1 MKELANWFQDLPTWA
16 KILVPIA
23 AVVGIL
29 LIWQPW
35 KKPDAS
41 ERSLYDQAQT
51 VYQPIAAAPIGG
63 EQQPMPYALGQGYAV
78 PAGWTYYVPG
88 QGDETN
94 QTIPPSQEPAEN
106 APSPIYVYGT
116 QADIEMARQA
126 GLTGDRVQYI
136 DITGLPTPEQIA
148 AIQRGGV
155 VLGGAGAIGGLSA
168 QEEELARKA
177 GANITRI
184 GGADRYETLRLYRQW
199 YTQNV
204 GA

>member
-1 MKELANWFQDLPTWA
+1 MKDIMNWFNDLPTWA
-16 KILVPIA
+16 KILIPVA

-35 KKPDAS
+35 KKQGAGG
-41 ERSLYDQAQT
+41 EETLYQQAQT
-51 VYQPIAAAPIGG
+51 VYQPIAAAPVGG
-63 EQQPMPYALGQGYAV
+63 EQQAMPYALGQGYAV
-78 PAGWTYYVPG
+78 PSGWTYYVPG

-94 QTIPPSQEPAEN
+94 QAIAPEQEPVEN
-106 APSPIYVYGT
+106 APNPILVYGT

-126 GLTGDRVQYI
+126 GLTENVQYI

-148 AIQRGGV
+148 AIQKGGV
-155 VLGGAGAIGGLSA
+155 VLGGAGATGGLSA

-184 GGADRYETLRLYRQW
+184 GGADRYETLRQYRQW
-199 YTQNV
+199 YSQNV

>member
-1 MKELANWFQDLPTWA
+1 MKDIVNWFNDLPTWA
-16 KILVPIA
+16 KILVPVA

-35 KKPDAS
+35 KKSDAS

-78 PAGWTYYVPG
+78 PSGWTYYVPG
-88 QGDETN
+88 QGDETGN
-94 QTIPPSQEPAEN
+94 NIAPEQEPVEN
-106 APSPIYVYGT
+106 APTPIYVYGT

-126 GLTGDRVQYI
+126 GLTEGVQYI

-155 VLGGAGAIGGLSA
+155 VLGGAGAIGGISA
-168 QEEELARKA
+168 REEELARKA

-184 GGADRYETLRLYRQW
+184 GGADRYETLRQYRQW
-199 YTQNV
+199 YAQNV